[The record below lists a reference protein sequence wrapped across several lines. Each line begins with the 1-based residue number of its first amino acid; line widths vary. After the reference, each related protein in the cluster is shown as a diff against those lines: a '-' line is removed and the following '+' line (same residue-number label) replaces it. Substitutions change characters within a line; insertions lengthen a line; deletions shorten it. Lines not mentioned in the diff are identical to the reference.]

1 MRVGRPLVQR
11 FIPAVVVVDAMNVKG
26 LIREVIG
33 IPRLPDVDGIR
44 AAVKAFGFKAS
55 EVHIA
60 IATESTGRRTSDVLK
75 AVDQN
80 KGYADRVRRSGAGV
94 LEGKL
99 RDNTERGGP
108 RNFEEKLVDVLCAVQ
123 VARTAHA
130 IATGQSS
137 AKAIIIL
144 SKDMDLS
151 PATNF
156 AEELGVPVFTAAPSV
171 LDRRPEPFLLLGERE
186 LNLMAGRPQG
196 VVGSGRR
203 NAVAQTAWD
212 PPTRLSSWT
221 VLSPLRR
228 DGTLMIQ
235 FCDANG
241 IGGICPADNF
251 TTRPEG
257 NTSVSL
263 AAQTA
268 DVGQRGRDY
277 PLLRLGSVIG
287 TRSGT
292 LDEAEVLE
300 RSRPTQAQIVV
311 RGAKATIETPRD
323 GVLVGDRVLVTNVQ
337 GAWKYVG
344 VLNSAHSGAAG
355 TLLVTM
361 TDRSQDGTQLGLLPD
376 GQVCE
381 VVFTATNMGLATN
394 RVAAVLTGKTSAR
407 GRLQVLAVSSYLPE
421 AKL

>member
-1 MRVGRPLVQR
+1 VGRPLDQKL
-11 FIPAVVVVDAMNVKG
+11 IPAVVVVDAMNVKG

-60 IATESTGRRTSDVLK
+60 VATESTGRRTSDVLK
-75 AVDQN
+75 AVDEN

-108 RNFEEKLVDVLCAVQ
+108 RKFEEKLVDVLCAVQ
-123 VARTAHA
+123 VARTAHS
-130 IATGQSS
+130 IATGRSS

-156 AEELGVPVFTAAPSV
+156 AEELGVPVFSAAPSV

-196 VVGSGRR
+196 VVGSSRR

-228 DGTLMIQ
+228 DGTEMIQ

-241 IGGICPADNF
+241 IGGICPSVIF
-251 TTRPEG
+251 TSRPER
-257 NTSVSL
+257 NTSLSL

-277 PLLRLGSVIG
+277 PLLRLASVVAG
-287 TRSGT
+287 VRSGT
-292 LDEAEVLE
+292 VDEAQVLE
-300 RSRPTQAQIVV
+300 RTRPTQAQIEV
-311 RGAKATIETPRD
+311 RGVKVTIETPRD
-323 GVLVGDRVLVTNVQ
+323 GVLVGDRVLVKNVQ

-344 VLNSAHSGAAG
+344 VLNSAHSGATG
-355 TLLVTM
+355 TMLVTM
-361 TDRSQDGTQLGLLPD
+361 TDRSQDGIQLGLLPD
-376 GQVCE
+376 GQVCD
-381 VVFTATNMGLATN
+381 VVFTATHMGLATSK
-394 RVAAVLTGKTSAR
+394 VAVVLTGKTSAT
-407 GRLQVLAVSSYLPE
+407 GRPQALAVSSYLPDA